1 MSIKIY
7 KNPIREYD
15 MRSANISV
23 LAEEGYID
31 KLTYLDIEE
40 SPKAVRNKLIGLL
53 IRDYEKSELYDIIT
67 SSIDKYVTMFLA
79 ANSIKK
85 KDVLERSHDALFVQG
100 TEDLKETVFGD
111 YVEFRLKHKY
121 SLLIEFPVNSKS
133 NTYIKMYKTNSGIDV
148 RYAKIDKKHECYGDL
163 VNLIYF
169 IYKGKKSTY
178 YKELKKFVKKLTK
191 SEEPLILGV
200 DNEYLSEVFR
210 EIPFV

>member
-53 IRDYEKSELYDIIT
+53 IRDYEKSELYDIIV

-121 SLLIEFPVNSKS
+121 SLLIEFPVSPKS
-133 NTYIKMYKTNSGIDV
+133 NTYIKIYKTNSGIDV
-148 RYAKIDKKHECYGDL
+148 RYGRIDKKHECYGDL
-163 VNLIYF
+163 VN

>member
-1 MSIKIY
+1 MK
-7 KNPIREYD
+7 
-15 MRSANISV
+15 
-23 LAEEGYID
+23 
-31 KLTYLDIEE
+31 E
-40 SPKAVRNKLIGLL
+40 SPKPVRNKLIGLL
-53 IRDYEKSELYDIIT
+53 IRDYEKSELYDIIV

-100 TEDLKETVFGD
+100 TEDLKETIFGD

-121 SLLIEFPVNSKS
+121 SLLIEFPVSPKS
-133 NTYIKMYKTNSGIDV
+133 NTYIKIYKTNSGIDV
-148 RYAKIDKKHECYGDL
+148 RYGRIDKKHECYGDL